1 MHPLIVLEIFLL
13 LFGLTIVAIAI
24 PLDSR
29 PIAGFGLLLLGLV
42 GACQLWLAISRRYQY
57 WSLCD
62 IQGGSLLLSYFGG
75 GATTLMLSQTGLIRQ
90 IQIADLAVLLK
101 VSIYIVLVAVIL
113 FGFGRIESRLWRRI
127 WPDDDDERWSALVAL
142 GMLVLGA
149 LQAAMIVSGKISLQ
163 GTTGIENQELP
174 YFVSMIVALSW
185 PLAGMCGWI
194 LGREELRRRPL
205 FFYAAL
211 SLIPVE
217 ILFNFAHGRR
227 VILFQIVIFFTCL
240 VWARG
245 KGFTLKQALSLGAI
259 ALPLAYFLWVIFIAL
274 RIESYS
280 AEGAGSDNRTLFARM
295 DSAVSMMD
303 NRWGTVVKGQQKEVV
318 DRVYVIGL
326 MTDMMAHDRITN
338 QFYGAT
344 AVYNAVNSIPR
355 ILLPDKKR
363 ILALIKASDS
373 DVTIRFGLGGT
384 DRAESL
390 VTAAYVDFRWLGP
403 LIYSTYAFLFACV
416 LIGLCSLLRYP
427 VLSLYIICYVFY
439 FALGTEQTFI
449 TGTLTLLRTV
459 LVVAVMLF
467 LYRFFAEWLRAA
479 PSWRAQF

>member
-259 ALPLAYFLWVIFIAL
+259 ALPLAYFL
-274 RIESYS
+274 
-280 AEGAGSDNRTLFARM
+280 
-295 DSAVSMMD
+295 
-303 NRWGTVVKGQQKEVV
+303 
-318 DRVYVIGL
+318 
-326 MTDMMAHDRITN
+326 
-338 QFYGAT
+338 
-344 AVYNAVNSIPR
+344 
-355 ILLPDKKR
+355 
-363 ILALIKASDS
+363 
-373 DVTIRFGLGGT
+373 
-384 DRAESL
+384 
-390 VTAAYVDFRWLGP
+390 
-403 LIYSTYAFLFACV
+403 
-416 LIGLCSLLRYP
+416 
-427 VLSLYIICYVFY
+427 
-439 FALGTEQTFI
+439 
-449 TGTLTLLRTV
+449 
-459 LVVAVMLF
+459 
-467 LYRFFAEWLRAA
+467 
-479 PSWRAQF
+479 